1 MKLQRFAGEFRPAAG
16 IPATLGR
23 RGPRVAS
30 RGCRNIGKNLGTTL
44 AHGVSGREPVMSY
57 TITRDGVL
65 SVLEHLM
72 FVVAGFVLMVVGLGM
87 GVTMVMLPVGLV
99 VGLLGL
105 AMFIGGLFVRMKDS

>member
-1 MKLQRFAGEFRPAAG
+1 
-16 IPATLGR
+16 
-23 RGPRVAS
+23 
-30 RGCRNIGKNLGTTL
+30 
-44 AHGVSGREPVMSY
+44 MSY

-65 SVLEHLM
+65 SVLEHMM
-72 FVVAGFVLMVVGLGM
+72 FVVIGFVLMVVGLGM